1 MAQLASPMTVC
12 KCQVVILSTKVALL
26 TVMHPSM
33 RKLHIELAGSSGSF
47 QSKLTAIAIQTSL
60 AILSSEECQQQEES
74 RDYEASQQ

>member
-1 MAQLASPMTVC
+1 
-12 KCQVVILSTKVALL
+12 
-26 TVMHPSM
+26 M
-33 RKLHIELAGSSGSF
+33 RKLHIELAESSGNF